1 MLHMQE
7 AGVICSSLK
16 LYIAIVSHNYLIG
29 NVNFFSCSIFLVTNA
44 YCSRSLP
51 ADLKS
56 RVRFALKLEKSNVNT
71 CNPNAKPIPC
81 PPSKFR
87 SPTGECNNILNR
99 NYGARG
105 DVFLRLLEPSYADGR
120 IQPRTS
126 IGSHALPAADFVVD
140 ELQKSFDDSLLHP
153 HITAMVPAWGQLL
166 AYDMAEFSPLTGN
179 LKCCKKNEK
188 HSSIEEMDQC
198 YVRSGSNCKEYRR
211 SVPAVEQGDCE
222 IKYRNQMN
230 IASGFVDGS
239 GLYGSTEKEINSLR
253 LFRGGK
259 VDIRACPRCTET
271 GAVGALHTLLLRE
284 HNRIATVLSD
294 KNPTWSDVILF
305 LEARR
310 ILVAEI
316 QHITYNEFLP
326 IILGQQIVNKESL
339 R

>member
-1 MLHMQE
+1 M
-7 AGVICSSLK
+7 
-16 LYIAIVSHNYLIG
+16 
-29 NVNFFSCSIFLVTNA
+29 FFCFHFSIFLVTNA

-51 ADLKS
+51 ADLKA
-56 RVRFALKLEKSNVNT
+56 RVRTALKLEKSNLST
-71 CNPNAKPIPC
+71 CDSNVKPVPC

-87 SPTGECNNILNR
+87 SPTGECNNILHR
-99 NYGARG
+99 SYGARG

-120 IQPRTS
+120 SQPRTS
-126 IGSHALPAADFVVD
+126 IGSHALPAADVVID
-140 ELQKSFDDSLLHP
+140 ELQKSVDDSLQHP

-166 AYDMAEFSPLTGN
+166 AYDLFEYSPLSGS
-179 LKCCKKNEK
+179 LKCCKNNGK
-188 HSSIEEMDQC
+188 HTTTEEIDQC
-198 YVRSGSNCKEYRR
+198 YVRSGPNCREYKRT
-211 SVPAVEQGDCE
+211 VPSVEQGLCE
-222 IKYRNQMN
+222 AKFRNQMN

-253 LFRGGK
+253 LFRSGK

-271 GAVGALHTLLLRE
+271 GAVGALHTLLLKE

-294 KNPTWSDVILF
+294 KNPAWSDSILF

-310 ILVAEI
+310 IVIAEI

>member
-1 MLHMQE
+1 MTN
-7 AGVICSSLK
+7 II
-16 LYIAIVSHNYLIG
+16 LYFRFHY
-29 NVNFFSCSIFLVTNA
+29 SIFLVTNT

-56 RVRFALKLEKSNVNT
+56 RVRSALKLEKSNANA
-71 CNPNAKPIPC
+71 CDPNAKPTPC

-99 NYGARG
+99 SHGARG
-105 DVFLRLLEPSYADGR
+105 DIFLRLLEPSYADGR

-126 IGSHALPAADFVVD
+126 IGSHALPAADDVIS
-140 ELQKSFDDSLLHP
+140 EMQKSFDGTVLHP

-166 AYDMAEFSPLTGN
+166 TYDMAEFSPVTSN
-179 LKCCKKNEK
+179 IKCCKSNGKFTTT
-188 HSSIEEMDQC
+188 EEMEQC
-198 YVRSGSNCKEYRR
+198 FVRFGADCKEYKR
-211 SVPAVEQGDCE
+211 SVPSVEQGECSLR
-222 IKYRNQMN
+222 YRNQMN
-230 IASGFVDGS
+230 VASSFVDGS

-259 VDIRACPRCTET
+259 VDIRACPRCTEA
-271 GAVGALHTLLLRE
+271 GAVGALHTILLRE
-284 HNRIATVLSD
+284 HNRIAAVLSD
-294 KNPTWSDVILF
+294 KNPSWSDSILF

-310 ILVAEI
+310 ALVAEI